1 MNEIDQGGFVHPH
14 VTYEYGEEVHHIGIT
29 LRQHYAGLAV
39 QGLLSSRACEG
50 QPYAEIAE
58 RAFVV
63 ADAMIEASKQ

>member
-29 LRQHYAGLAV
+29 LRQHYAGLAMQAMV
-39 QGLLSSRACEG
+39 AAEYGSRMTEEVWAKD
-50 QPYAEIAE
+50 AHKI
-58 RAFVV
+58 